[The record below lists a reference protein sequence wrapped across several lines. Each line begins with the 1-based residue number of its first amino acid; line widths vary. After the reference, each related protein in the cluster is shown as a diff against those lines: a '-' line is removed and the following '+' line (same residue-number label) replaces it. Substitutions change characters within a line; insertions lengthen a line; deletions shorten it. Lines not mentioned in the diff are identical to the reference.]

1 MDILDQ
7 TLSSLTAPWYAMAA
21 LTVVPMV
28 LSIPRAVALEFLIL
42 YALSGVWVIYC
53 GISVPKATRAMTAR
67 MDDRATLLFRQLKL
81 QP

>member
-7 TLSSLTAPWYAMAA
+7 ILSSLTAPWYAMAS
-21 LTVVPMV
+21 LTVVPMM
-28 LSIPRAVALEFLIL
+28 LSIPRVVVLEFLIL

-53 GISVPKATRAMTAR
+53 GIPVPKPKKAMVAR
-67 MDDRATLLFRQLKL
+67 MDDRATLFKQLKL